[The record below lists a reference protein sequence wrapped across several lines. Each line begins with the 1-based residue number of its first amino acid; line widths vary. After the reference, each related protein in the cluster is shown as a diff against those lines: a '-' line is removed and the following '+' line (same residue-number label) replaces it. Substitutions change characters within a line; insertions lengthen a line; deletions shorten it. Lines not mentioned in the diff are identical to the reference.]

1 MGILIVDDSPDELF
15 LFQLTLQGAGYKDVI
30 ISNSAKEALDILE
43 RSKSAKS
50 GINVDLILMDL
61 VMPDMDGIE
70 ACRRIKDDEQL
81 RDIPIVIVTAVSE
94 IEQLES
100 AFNAGAMDYLTKPVR
115 KAELLLRVRSL
126 LKLKKEIDHRKNHE
140 FELEHLAGQLASAN
154 RMLQRIA
161 ILDGL
166 TGIANRRYFDE
177 VIEEEWLRAI
187 RDQTPLSIIMIDIDY
202 FKAFNDTY
210 GHQAGDESLK
220 TVAMVLKD
228 TLKRPADMVARYGGE
243 EFVAVLPET
252 EIKGAV
258 AIAEAMRLNIDALNI
273 PHKNSHNHGCI
284 TISLGAA
291 SIIPERNTSSS
302 ILIAAAD
309 KALYRAK
316 DKGRNR
322 VDPEINDNDVM
333 AEEATCD

>member
-1 MGILIVDDSPDELF
+1 MGILIVDDSKDALLLF
-15 LFQLTLQGAGYKDVI
+15 LLTLQGAGYKDVI
-30 ISNSAKEALDILE
+30 IANSAREALDILE
-43 RSKSAKS
+43 KSKSANS
-50 GINVDLILMDL
+50 DINVDIILIDLM
-61 VMPDMDGIE
+61 MPGMNGIE

-81 RDIPIVIVTAVSE
+81 SDIPIMVVTAVSE
-94 IEQLES
+94 IEYLES
-100 AFNAGAMDYLTKPVR
+100 AFNAGAMDYLTKPFR
-115 KAELLLRVRSL
+115 NTELLIRVRSL
-126 LKLKKEIDHRKNHE
+126 LNLKRDIDHRKNHE

-187 RDQTPLSIIMIDIDY
+187 RDQTPLSIIMIDIDH

-220 TVAMVLKD
+220 AVAMVLKD
-228 TLKRPADMVARYGGE
+228 TLKRPADMIARYGGE

-258 AIAEAMRLNIDALNI
+258 PIAEAMRSDIDALNI
-273 PHKNSHNHGCI
+273 PHKNSHNHSRI
-284 TISLGAA
+284 TISLGIA
-291 SIIPERNTSSS
+291 SITPERNTAPSL
-302 ILIAAAD
+302 LIAAAD

-322 VDPEINDNDVM
+322 IYPELITM
-333 AEEATCD
+333 M

>member
-30 ISNSAKEALDILE
+30 IANSAKEALDIME
-43 RSKSAKS
+43 RSKTANS

-94 IEQLES
+94 FEQLES
-100 AFNAGAMDYLTKPVR
+100 AFNAGAMDYLNKPVR

-126 LKLKKEIDHRKNHE
+126 LKLKKEIDNRKKHE

-177 VIEEEWLRAI
+177 VMEEEWLRAI
-187 RDQTPLSIIMIDIDY
+187 RDKAPLSIIMIDIDY

-210 GHQAGDESLK
+210 GHQAGDEALK
-220 TVAMVLKD
+220 TVAMALKD
-228 TLKRPADMVARYGGE
+228 TLKRPADMIARYGGE

-273 PHKNSHNHGCI
+273 PHVNSHPQDHM
-284 TISLGAA
+284 TISLGVA
-291 SIIPERNTSSS
+291 SIVPERNTSYPV
-302 ILIAAAD
+302 LIAAAD
-309 KALYRAK
+309 KALYMAK
-316 DKGRNR
+316 GKGRNQAF
-322 VDPEINDNDVM
+322 PSPGDV
-333 AEEATCD
+333 EE